1 MNKAGEH
8 TNSGSSGTR
17 MPRTNWSDM
26 AAYEMPLP
34 TLAVAA
40 AFEAIVKP
48 WRDRIVA
55 GIHEN
60 QTLATL
66 RDSLLPRLMSGEL
79 RVGDARA
86 QVEEVA

>member
-1 MNKAGEH
+1 
-8 TNSGSSGTR
+8 

-34 TLAVAA
+34 PVAVAA
-40 AFEAIVKP
+40 EFEAIVKP